1 MNGQKKYWIREA
13 YRHLE
18 LALIGVHSHK
28 VRKHI
33 ESAIE
38 ALNKYEKEKK

>member
-18 LALIGVHSHK
+18 LALIGVRNRK
-28 VRKHI
+28 VRELI
-33 ESAIE
+33 EGAIE
-38 ALNKYEKEKK
+38 CLNKHEEKK

>member
-1 MNGQKKYWIREA
+1 MNGEKKYWIREV

-18 LALIGVHSHK
+18 LALIGVHNHK
-28 VRKHI
+28 VREHI

-38 ALNKYEKEKK
+38 CLNKHEEEK